1 MSKAKVLF
9 ISPSSAKTRHGVSE
23 ALTDLGYEVSNA
35 STPEETV
42 LTAMELDPQVVLWPD
57 ALNGQSAWSRVKN
70 ILEARNPL
78 ISLANDFNAAALEDN
93 VVEVQTN
100 ETPRAVNVPL
110 ATMYA
115 LLEQLEQ
122 IGAHGTGN
130 HQFYTKVGN
139 KLRRIELDEIRYI
152 QVEGKYSAI
161 QLETRQYHV
170 KASLKD
176 LLVILAS
183 DEFVRVSR
191 NFVVNLK
198 HIDHIDV
205 YQSTVHVAGE
215 DVPVSRTYKENL
227 MKNVRLL

>member
-1 MSKAKVLF
+1 MSKAKVLL
-9 ISPSSAKTRHGVSE
+9 IAPKGAPENGDVTL
-23 ALTDLGYEVSNA
+23 ALSNLGYDVSST

-42 LTAMELDPQVVLWPD
+42 MAAFEEEAQVIIWPEG
-57 ALNGQSAWSRVKN
+57 LSEESAWTRVRN
-70 ILEARNPL
+70 ILEARNAF
-78 ISLANDFNAAALEDN
+78 I
-93 VVEVQTN
+93 
-100 ETPRAVNVPL
+100 NVPASFSHDAKEDSE
-110 ATMYA
+110 ATSANTDA
-115 LLEQLEQ
+115 LSNPPASIDALVAQLEH
-122 IGAHGTGN
+122 IGSNYTGK

-139 KLRRIELDEIRYI
+139 KLRRIELSEIRYI

-183 DEFVRVSR
+183 EEFVRVSR
-191 NFVVNLK
+191 NFVVNLN

-215 DVPVSRTYKENL
+215 DVPVSRTYKDNL

>member
-9 ISPSSAKTRHGVSE
+9 ITPSSAITRHGVSE
-23 ALTDLGYEVSNA
+23 ALTNLGYEVSNA

-42 LTAMELDPQVVLWPD
+42 LTAMELEPQVIIWPD
-57 ALNGQSAWSRVKN
+57 ALNGESTWSRVKN

-78 ISLANDFNAAALEDN
+78 ISLSNDFNAAAIEDN
-93 VVEVQTN
+93 AVAVQTN

-110 ATMYA
+110 ATMNA

-122 IGAHGTGN
+122 IGTHGTGN

-161 QLETRQYHV
+161 QLESRQYHV

-205 YQSTVHVAGE
+205 YQSTVHISGE
-215 DVPVSRTYKENL
+215 DVPVSRTYKDNL